1 MENSYLLYLKD
12 NDVSLML
19 EDYVLIAYNKKKNKE
34 LEDARNFHE
43 RNYQNDIDININ
55 RDNHYL
61 ISHIFSGFIYR
72 LSDYYWNIEKNKL
85 VYHRIKIYEEELEGY
100 IENTELQRCDY

>member
-1 MENSYLLYLKD
+1 MENSYLIYLRD

-19 EDYVLIAYNKKKNKE
+19 EDYVLIAYNQRKNKE

-43 RNYQNDIDININ
+43 DNFQNCIDVN

-61 ISHIFSGFIYR
+61 ISFIFSEYIYR
-72 LSDYYWNIEKNKL
+72 LSEYYWNIEYPKL
-85 VYHRIKIYEEELEGY
+85 IDHRIKIYEEELKDY
-100 IENTELQRCDY
+100 IENTELQRCQY